1 MSPLPTPHSHVSLRA
16 VLRKFLFSLWVGGIL
31 SLAACGGNDGA
42 DAEPKALA
50 DSSEGPVALA
60 VEVGTVP
67 EDIPD
72 IEDTEGDLIDYAG
85 SESDDQEMAEKSTEA
100 GTERTVSGVSALL
113 LTEPAAATSGA
124 KSTGGNIRALATT
137 QSDAVRLAHQATFG
151 PSEALVKNIRKQGAA
166 RWISSQMKLNSSTY
180 TTGGSGAIHKH
191 TNRNR
196 DFCSTRNN
204 NCWRDWYSTT
214 PLVWDFYRNATTKPD
229 QLRQRV
235 ALALQQIVVVSN
247 LEVSGTYGFKYYNNT
262 LLKQAFGNYRE
273 VLRKVILSP
282 VMGDYLNNAN
292 NDRNEPNENFARE
305 LLQLFSVGTCNLN
318 ADGTLAGGVCTPTYD
333 NEIVRSYA
341 YALTGWTYPRGGK
354 SPWGCGSGGTNCRY
368 YQGDMVP
375 VAARHNTQAL
385 TLLSGQLLAEGHSAQ
400 QALDAVLNS
409 LMAHPNTA
417 PFVSRQLIQHL
428 VTSNPSP
435 AYVTNVANAFTT
447 GRFGA
452 FGTGRP
458 GDMKAVVAAILL
470 DPEARTETPANTA
483 GRLREPV
490 QLFTG
495 AIRALNGRTDGDA
508 LSWGWGEELRQ
519 HVFRSPSVFNFYP
532 PDYPVP
538 GTSLVG
544 PAFGIHNANAALQ
557 RMNYLNYLV
566 FWGGSQKAK
575 GVPRGIGT
583 FARLQA
589 FTADATD
596 PARLVDRLA
605 LLNLGEVLPETE
617 RTAVINAVAAFGIP
631 TSGTRQQIADAK
643 TNRVRQAAFL
653 VLASP
658 QYQLIR

>member
-1 MSPLPTPHSHVSLRA
+1 
-16 VLRKFLFSLWVGGIL
+16 
-31 SLAACGGNDGA
+31 
-42 DAEPKALA
+42 
-50 DSSEGPVALA
+50 
-60 VEVGTVP
+60 
-67 EDIPD
+67 
-72 IEDTEGDLIDYAG
+72 
-85 SESDDQEMAEKSTEA
+85 
-100 GTERTVSGVSALL
+100 
-113 LTEPAAATSGA
+113 
-124 KSTGGNIRALATT
+124 
-137 QSDAVRLAHQATFG
+137 
-151 PSEALVKNIRKQGAA
+151 
-166 RWISSQMKLNSSTY
+166 
-180 TTGGSGAIHKH
+180 
-191 TNRNR
+191 
-196 DFCSTRNN
+196 
-204 NCWRDWYSTT
+204 
-214 PLVWDFYRNATTKPD
+214 
-229 QLRQRV
+229 LRQRV

-262 LLKQAFGNYRE
+262 LLQQAFGNYRE

-292 NDRNEPNENFARE
+292 NDRDAPNENFSRE
-305 LLQLFSVGTCNLN
+305 LLQLFSLGTCNLN

-354 SPWGCGSGGTNCRY
+354 SPWGCGSNGTNCRY

-375 VAARHNTQAL
+375 APARHNTQAL

-417 PFVSRQLIQHL
+417 PFVSRLLIQHL

-435 AYVTNVANAFTT
+435 AYVGRVSGAFSS

-470 DPEARTETPANTA
+470 DTEARTETPANSA

-495 AIRALNGRTDGDA
+495 VVRALNGRTDGDA
-508 LSWGWGEELRQ
+508 LSWWWGEELRQ
-519 HVFRSPSVFNFYP
+519 HMFRSPSVFNFYP

-538 GTSLVG
+538 GTTLVG
-544 PAFGIHNANAALQ
+544 PEFGIHNANAALQ

-575 GVPRGIGT
+575 GVPKAIGT
-583 FARLQA
+583 FANLKA
-589 FTADATD
+589 FTADAVD
-596 PARLVDRLA
+596 PDRLVDRLS
-605 LLNLGEVLPETE
+605 LLAIGEVLPPAE
-617 RTAVINAVAAFGIP
+617 RTAVINAVSAFSIP
-631 TSGTRQQIADAK
+631 TSGTKQQIADAR
-643 TNRVRQAAFL
+643 TNRVRQAAYL